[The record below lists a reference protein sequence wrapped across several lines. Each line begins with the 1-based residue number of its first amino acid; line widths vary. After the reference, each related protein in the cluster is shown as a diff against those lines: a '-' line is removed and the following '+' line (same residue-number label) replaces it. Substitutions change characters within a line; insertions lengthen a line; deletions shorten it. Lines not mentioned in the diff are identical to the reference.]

1 MAYVEYAASKWGA
14 LAEVD
19 PCGQRYRYPEGME
32 QRFDATEFVHWDAAP
47 AHILGRVSSIGRP
60 WRVIGVTG
68 RVGAGK
74 STLAKRLGG
83 IVLST
88 DDYLPDYEGLDPLVR
103 DDPKHADLASLARN
117 VEQLKN
123 GAAVEVPVWSFQTH
137 RREGKRVVE
146 ASPLIVIEGI
156 HALHRSVAQLLDCA
170 VFVEAS
176 EITRWSRWEAIELAG
191 ERGWGVEKAR
201 QHFESVAEP
210 TFARFE
216 EEYRRAA
223 HVVVR
228 NEGEGKITK

>member
-1 MAYVEYAASKWGA
+1 MDHAAGI
-14 LAEVD
+14 
-19 PCGQRYRYPEGME
+19 
-32 QRFDATEFVHWDAAP
+32 ATIGWEAAP
-47 AHILGRVSSIGRP
+47 ELILGRLSKVRRP
-60 WRVIGVTG
+60 WQVVGVTG

-74 STLAKRLGG
+74 TTLARRLGG
-83 IVLST
+83 VLLST

-103 DDPKHADLASLARN
+103 DDPKHADLELLAQNIRG
-117 VEQLKN
+117 LLN
-123 GAAVEVPVWSFQTH
+123 GTAAEVPVWSFQTH
-137 RREGKRVVE
+137 RREGMRTVQP
-146 ASPLIVIEGI
+146 SPLIVIEGI

-176 EITRWSRWEAIELAG
+176 ETTRWSRWEAIELAG

-201 QHFESVAEP
+201 QHFENVAEP

-216 EEYRRAA
+216 EEYRKAA

>member
-1 MAYVEYAASKWGA
+1 
-14 LAEVD
+14 
-19 PCGQRYRYPEGME
+19 ME
-32 QRFDATEFVHWDAAP
+32 QPLVQPETVQWDAAP
-47 AHILGRVSSIGRP
+47 KRILERIAAVRRQ
-60 WRVIGVTG
+60 WQVIGVTG

-74 STLAKRLGG
+74 STLARRLGG
-83 IVLST
+83 VVIST

-103 DDPKHADLASLARN
+103 DDPKHADLELLARN
-117 VEQLKN
+117 VEQLKS

-137 RREGKRVVE
+137 RREGKRIVE

-156 HALHRSVAQLLDCA
+156 HALHGSVARLLDCA

-176 EITRWSRWEAIELAG
+176 ETTRWSRWEAIELAG
-191 ERGWGVEKAR
+191 LRGWGVEKAR
-201 QHFESVAEP
+201 AHFESVAEP

-228 NEGEGKITK
+228 NEGERHELARDGGKPRA

>member
-1 MAYVEYAASKWGA
+1 
-14 LAEVD
+14 
-19 PCGQRYRYPEGME
+19 ME
-32 QRFDATEFVHWDAAP
+32 QPPDRPEFVQWDAAP
-47 AHILGRVSSIGRP
+47 KHILGRVAAVGRQ

-83 IVLST
+83 VVLST

-103 DDPKHADLASLARN
+103 DDPKHADLELLARN
-117 VEQLKN
+117 VEQLKS

-176 EITRWSRWEAIELAG
+176 ETTRWSRWEAIELAG
-191 ERGWGVEKAR
+191 LRGWGVEKAR
-201 QHFESVAEP
+201 AHFESVAEP
-210 TFARFE
+210 TFSRFE

-228 NEGEGKITK
+228 NEGKALGTRKAGAKGPARGG